1 MDDVDVQ
8 SGWVSWTGDSWGDL
22 PPETREQA
30 RRTMIERHRARG
42 PLAAI
47 VHVRVYADGAE
58 PYVSFTEECTLG
70 PDADREEIAAV
81 VARARFALDG
91 WS

>member
-1 MDDVDVQ
+1 MNDGAGE
-8 SGWVSWTGDSWGDL
+8 SGWISWTSDSWGDL
-22 PPETREQA
+22 PPQSRDSV
-30 RRTMIERHRARG
+30 RRTMIERHRERG
-42 PLAAI
+42 ALAAV
-47 VHVRVYADGAE
+47 VHVRVYADGVE

-81 VARARFALDG
+81 VERARLALAD